1 MSSPASLS
9 LHPAAPVD
17 DRDVARLVALDETE
31 SLHAPVYLAR
41 VDGRPVAA
49 YSSHDGRHAADP
61 FVRSADVVAMLRRY
75 AGSAHRRRA
84 A

>member
-1 MSSPASLS
+1 MTSPASLS
-9 LHPAAPVD
+9 LHAAAPVD

-31 SLHAPVYLAR
+31 PLQGPVYLAR

-49 YSSHDGRHAADP
+49 YSPADDRHAADP
-61 FVRSADVVAMLRRY
+61 FVRSADAVVMLRRF
-75 AGSAHRRRA
+75 ASAHGRRA